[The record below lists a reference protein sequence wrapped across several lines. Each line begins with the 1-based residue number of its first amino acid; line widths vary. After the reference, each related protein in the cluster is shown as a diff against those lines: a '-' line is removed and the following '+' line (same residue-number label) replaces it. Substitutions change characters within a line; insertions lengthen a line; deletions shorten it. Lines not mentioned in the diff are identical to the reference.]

1 MIYLI
6 LDVYYKDIEN
16 QTIANV
22 AGIRFTGIE
31 NNNILN
37 EYKIIVNH
45 VEPYQSGQFY
55 KREMP
60 CLLSLINQI
69 KEPFDVI
76 IIDGYVYLDG
86 LEKPGLGKYLY
97 DQLIIKKPIIG
108 IAKTNFYGTPSEYR
122 IYRGTSKHPLYVTC
136 INIGIDTAK
145 TLVQKLQGQYRI
157 PDIVK
162 KTDILSRETDTEQ

>member
-1 MIYLI
+1 MLI
-6 LDVYYKDIEN
+6 IMMLMVKL
-16 QTIANV
+16 QQNV
-22 AGIRFTGIE
+22 SAIRFTGIE
-31 NNNILN
+31 NNIILN
-37 EYKIIVNH
+37 EYKAVIHNVS
-45 VEPYQSGQFY
+45 PYKSGQFY

-60 CLLSLINQI
+60 CLLGLIDKIND
-69 KEPFDVI
+69 PFDVI

-86 LEKPGLGKYLY
+86 QDKAGLGKYLY

-108 IAKTNFYGTPSEYR
+108 IAKTNFYGIPSEYK

-136 INIGIDTAK
+136 INISIDTAK
-145 TLVQKLQGQYRI
+145 TWVQKLQGQYRI

>member
-6 LDVYYKDIEN
+6 LDAYYHDVDGK
-16 QTIANV
+16 TTANV
-22 AGIRFTGIE
+22 SAIRFTGIE
-31 NNNILN
+31 NNIILN
-37 EYKIIVNH
+37 EYKAVIHNVS
-45 VEPYQSGQFY
+45 PYKSGQFY

-60 CLLSLINQI
+60 CLLGLIDKIND
-69 KEPFDVI
+69 PFDVI
-76 IIDGYVYLDG
+76 IIDGYVCLDG
-86 LEKPGLGKYLY
+86 QDKAGLGKYLY

-108 IAKTNFYGTPSEYR
+108 IAKTNFYGIPSEYK

-136 INIGIDTAK
+136 INISIDTAK
-145 TLVQKLQGQYRI
+145 TWVQKLQGQYRI